1 VPEFNWFFQLF
12 EDQDDPHTPLFWET
26 MNWASRQGMDLK
38 VPDVH
43 LSEPSIGVQVQELKR
58 QVALKTPTQMMPT
71 LE

>member
-1 VPEFNWFFQLF
+1 
-12 EDQDDPHTPLFWET
+12 
-26 MNWASRQGMDLK
+26 MK

-43 LSEPSIGVQVQELKR
+43 LPEPSIGVQVQELKR